1 MHAILHLKEV
11 FLCLHPMLPGLRR
24 QPPKETPQ
32 RHSAGKFSINEDW
45 LAVITGLVLLTL
57 ALTGIIP
64 PGVIQ

>member
-1 MHAILHLKEV
+1 MSASDAARI
-11 FLCLHPMLPGLRR
+11 
-24 QPPKETPQ
+24 TPAAPEIDPSAPD
-32 RHSAGKFSINEDW
+32 SAGKFSINEDW